1 MKKFYISLTLGTFFL
16 ISSCATYTAKY
27 SDNYDSSNSSTTEKE
42 IEKTFYLVGDAGD
55 ATTTEG
61 SRTLNAFNNF
71 VKDKKTKG
79 DFLVFLGDNIYEKG
93 YSKESAAIEIDAKDR
108 LNAQIN
114 SAKSFDGKTIFI
126 PGNHDWYSGL
136 SGLKKQEE
144 YIEDALGKNVFQPQ
158 KGCPIEKIDITDD
171 IVLLVIDTQWY
182 LTNWDKHPTM
192 NDNCELKTRTDF
204 IDELEGELKKNNEKT
219 ILITMH
225 HPAYTYGPHG
235 GGFSADKHLFPFQ
248 SKIPLP
254 GIASVIN
261 QVRSTGGVSPQD
273 RFNSRYDELMD
284 RLTTLVRGN
293 DRVILASGHEHS
305 LQYIEDEGIKQIVSG
320 SGSKNSAALLGN
332 RAKFVYGDQGF
343 AVLNVYKDGSSK
355 VNFYAANEG
364 EASLLFSSEVY
375 GPEVEYDTSN
385 LPDEFETTVNASVY
399 KKEVTQ
405 KGKSYE
411 WFWGDH
417 YRYAY
422 GTDVNVPVATLDTLF
437 GGFSVERKGGGHQT
451 KSLRLID
458 NKGRN
463 FALRGVKKSATRY
476 LQSVIFTNT
485 YIEEDFKETITEDLV
500 LDFYTASHPYA
511 SFVVAPLADAV
522 GVYHT
527 NPFLFYMPKHKFL
540 GKYNAEFGGELYVI
554 EERPDNDFL
563 DIPSFG
569 KPDAIESTSDLQ
581 KKLRKDEKYQVD
593 EDAFIKARLF
603 DMLLG
608 DWDRHQDQWRWSRF
622 DISEDESI
630 YRPIPR
636 DRDQVFSNYDGSL
649 LDALRTLVPPTRQL
663 QTYESEIDDLQWLNV
678 AGIKLDRTFIQQAGK
693 DAWLA
698 QARIINENLDDEII
712 DEAFR
717 SLPKEVQDATSED
730 IKTKLKSRRDQIVE
744 VAGRYYD
751 YLSRLVILTGTDKDD
766 LFEITR
772 GNGTTKISISR
783 IKDGKKQAPYKER
796 VINSDE
802 TKDVWIY
809 GLDDDDEFVVNGKG
823 SNPVFIRIMGG
834 QNNDVY
840 SFDNGRAIKVHDSR
854 TKPNTIAK
862 KGGGSF
868 RFKDDYDINTYD
880 YEKMINRSNS
890 IIPFIGAN
898 PDDGLKVALTD
909 IYMITGFKNNPFH
922 QKHTFGASYYFATE
936 GFDIK
941 YSGEFAGVFGS
952 WNLIV
957 DGHFASENFTQ
968 NYFGFGNETENFE
981 DVEELEL
988 DFNRVKIGIQSARL
1002 GVVRQGE
1009 YGSRLVISG
1018 GIENFEVEE
1027 TEGRFIA
1034 SEFMNRPMTFE
1045 SMTFAN
1051 FDLDFGYESFDNK
1064 ASPSRGMVFNLKGGV
1079 RSNLDDTERTYGYVH
1094 PSVEFYNSISRNRRL
1109 VLKTMAQGQF
1119 NIGDEFEFY
1128 QAAVIGSGNGLRGYR
1143 TERFSGESALA
1154 LGADLRYSFAQF
1166 KTGLLPLQL
1175 GIFGGYDT
1183 GRVWVDGEDSDIWHD
1198 NVGGG
1203 LWINAVDA
1211 LTGQLGVFSGDDG
1224 IRIVFGF
1231 GVSL

>member
-1 MKKFYISLTLGTFFL
+1 MKKLYISLTALSLFL
-16 ISSCATYTAKY
+16 VSSCATYKVKY
-27 SDNYDSSNSSTTEKE
+27 SDHNAGNDSTSSNKK
-42 IEKTFYLVGDAGD
+42 IEKTFYLIGDAGNASNSD
-55 ATTTEG
+55 G
-61 SRTLNAFNNF
+61 SPALNALNNF

-79 DFLVFLGDNIYEKG
+79 DYLVFLGDNIYEKG
-93 YSKESAAIEIDAKDR
+93 YSKENAAAETDAKDK

-114 SAKSFDGKTIFI
+114 TSKSFGGKTIFI

-136 SGLKKQEE
+136 SGLKDQEK
-144 YIEDALGKNVFQPQ
+144 YIEDALGKNTFQPE

-171 IVLLVIDTQWY
+171 IVLLAIDTQWY
-182 LTNWDKHPTM
+182 LTNWDKHPTI
-192 NDNCELKTRTDF
+192 NDNCELKTRADF

-219 ILITMH
+219 ILIVMH

-235 GGFSADKHLFPFQ
+235 GGFSAGKHLFPFQ
-248 SKIPLP
+248 NKIPLP

-261 QVRSTGGVSPQD
+261 QIRATGGVSPQD
-273 RFNSRYDELMD
+273 RYNSRYDELMD

-305 LQYIEDEGIKQIVSG
+305 LQYIEDEGIKQIISG
-320 SGSKNSAALLGN
+320 SGSKNSAVLLGEH
-332 RAKFVYGDQGF
+332 AKFVYGDQGF
-343 AVLNVYKDGSSK
+343 AVLDVYKDGSSS

-364 EASLLFSSEVY
+364 KASLLFSSEVY
-375 GPEVEYDTSN
+375 APGVEYNTSN
-385 LPDEFETTVNASVY
+385 LPDSFDTSVNSSVY

-422 GTDVNVPVATLDTLF
+422 GTNIKVPVATLDTLF
-437 GGFSVERKGGGHQT
+437 GGFSIERKGGGHQT
-451 KSLRLID
+451 KSLRIID
-458 NKGRN
+458 KKGRN
-463 FALRGVKKSATRY
+463 FALRGVRKSATRY
-476 LQSVIFTNT
+476 LQSVIFTDT

-511 SFVVAPLADAV
+511 SFVVATLADAV

-527 NPFLFYMPKHKFL
+527 NPFLFYMPKHKAL
-540 GKYNAEFGGELYVI
+540 GKYNAEFGNELYVI
-554 EERPDNDFL
+554 EERPDDDFL

-569 KPDAIESTSDLQ
+569 KPDAIESTSDLR

-622 DISEDESI
+622 DISKDKSI

-636 DRDQVFSNYDGSL
+636 DRDQVFSNYDGAL
-649 LDALRTLVPPTRQL
+649 LDVLRTLVPPTRQL
-663 QTYESEIDDLQWLNV
+663 QTYDSEIDDLQWLNV

-693 DAWLA
+693 EAWLT
-698 QARIINENLDDEII
+698 QARVLNESLTDAVI
-712 DEAFR
+712 DQAFMA
-717 SLPKEVQDATSED
+717 LPKEVQDATSED
-730 IKTKLKSRRDQIVE
+730 IKAKLKSRRDQIID

-751 YLSRLVILTGTDKDD
+751 YLSRLVIITGTDKDD

-783 IKDGKKQAPYKER
+783 IKDGEKQAPYKER
-796 VINSDE
+796 VINSNE

-809 GLDDDDEFVVNGKG
+809 GLDDDDEFVVKGKG
-823 SNPVFIRIMGG
+823 SDPVFIRIMGG

-868 RFKDDYDINTYD
+868 RFRDDYDINTYD
-880 YEKMINRSNS
+880 YEKLINRSNS
-890 IIPFIGAN
+890 IIPFIGVN
-898 PDDGLKVALTD
+898 PDDGVKVVLTD
-909 IYMITGFKNNPFH
+909 VYTIAGFKNNPFH
-922 QKHTFGASYYFATE
+922 QKHTFGGSYYFATE
-936 GFDIK
+936 GFDLG

-952 WNLIV
+952 WNLLV
-957 DGHFASENFTQ
+957 DGHFASENFTR
-968 NYFGFGNETENFE
+968 NYFGFGNETENPE
-981 DVEELEL
+981 DEEDLEL
-988 DFNRVKIGIQSARL
+988 DYNRVKTGIQSLRL
-1002 GVVRQGE
+1002 GVVKQGE
-1009 YGSRLVISG
+1009 YGSRLVISAG
-1018 GIENFEVEE
+1018 VENIEVEE
-1027 TEGRFIA
+1027 TDGRFIA
-1034 SEFMNRPMTFE
+1034 LEFMNQPMIFE

-1051 FDLDFGYESFDNK
+1051 FDLDYEYESFDNK
-1064 ASPSRGMVFNLKGGV
+1064 TNPSRGMVFKLKSGV
-1079 RSNLDDTERTYGYVH
+1079 RSNVDDTERTYGYVH
-1094 PSVEFYNSISRNRRL
+1094 PSVQFYNSISRNRRL

-1119 NIGDEFEFY
+1119 NIGDDFEFY

-1143 TERFSGESALA
+1143 TQRFSGESALA
-1154 LGADLRYSFAQF
+1154 LGADLRFSFRQF

-1203 LWINAVDA
+1203 LWINAVDV
-1211 LTGQLGVFSGDDG
+1211 LSGQLGAFSGDDG
-1224 IRIVFGF
+1224 LRIVFGF